1 MLNFYED
8 FENVIREHSDGI
20 INAYNR
26 GLVTIEETI
35 AVIMDNKRNADIA
48 KAKAENRKRKTYFK
62 PGANIPKSVRNKTYY
77 NMKKY
82 HLDLYD
88 AFNAALRSTPANDLP
103 QELFEAWYTQDL
115 RSYIPSAYI
124 D

>member
-62 PGANIPKSVRNKTYY
+62 PGANIPKAVRK
-77 NMKKY
+77 
-82 HLDLYD
+82 
-88 AFNAALRSTPANDLP
+88 
-103 QELFEAWYTQDL
+103 
-115 RSYIPSAYI
+115 
-124 D
+124 